1 MSTPAVRIL
10 SSQPGRFRAGRR
22 HPADTTHPAGTFT
35 QEELSALEADPVITV
50 LPLDEPA
57 DGKTSPSE
65 LPGGG
70 SGSGEKGEGASFD
83 APSPDRNTGGGADG
97 AAGSVADAVG
107 AEAPGMAGNGSEGP
121 ATAGGSEAAQEAD
134 KGAASEAGKA
144 QDAAAAAASSPPK
157 STRTRAPRA
166 AKAGS

>member
-83 APSPDRNTGGGADG
+83 APSPDRNTPEGRSGTAR
-97 AAGSVADAVG
+97 
-107 AEAPGMAGNGSEGP
+107 EAPSTGSGTSAATPNVGTQSAAPNDTGNGSQGP
-121 ATAGGSEAAQEAD
+121 A
-134 KGAASEAGKA
+134 EAGKA